1 MALIFSTNLSET
13 VLLNAYVN
21 NIVEFTS
28 DNASEAFKCIIA
40 VGGNTYEITPSLEG
54 FYFNFK
60 TIFKNIILDY
70 FEDAPDIELVA
81 SDPTSFIRSMDS
93 VYKAVNISYTV
104 SFVNGEFEI
113 AERNVHILQ
122 STSNFQDRKKREIQ
136 VMDSFAVLGKLE
148 SGSNRTFRMTYWQGY
163 PFDVQ
168 VYKKDPGNVKI
179 TNRTT
184 GVDYTFN
191 LPNKINR
198 IFFSDTQTDS
208 TIEDIL
214 PLVNGINEMEFET
227 TELTTI
233 FLTKVVGLCGEY
245 LKWKNHEG
253 GWSYWL
259 FNQKSRDVRN
269 VRDLGYINNDYQNL
283 DNNNFIKN
291 IGKRS
296 FDRKLIGCINV
307 ESEKR
312 AYLESLFDSPKVY
325 LFMGV
330 DFAKEETT
338 DWLSV
343 KLNDESFI
351 IKDYSDRTFDINLEI
366 ELPERNTVRL

>member
-1 MALIFSTNLSET
+1 MSSEID
-13 VLLNAYVN
+13 VA
-21 NIVEFTS
+21 
-28 DNASEAFKCIIA
+28 AAIA
-40 VGGNTYEITPSLEG
+40 EKVTKFLDLTQ
-54 FYFNFK
+54 
-60 TIFKNIILDY
+60 TIFEPFLDENAKAGIIPEVY
-70 FEDAPDIELVA
+70 AE
-81 SDPTSFIRSMDS
+81 FIFGGFVKLQVTISS
-93 VYKAVNISYTV
+93 V
-104 SFVNGEFEI
+104 
-113 AERNVHILQ
+113 
-122 STSNFQDRKKREIQ
+122 
-136 VMDSFAVLGKLE
+136 LE
-148 SGSNRTFRMTYWQGY
+148 T
-163 PFDVQ
+163 
-168 VYKKDPGNVKI
+168 
-179 TNRTT
+179 
-184 GVDYTFN
+184 
-191 LPNKINR
+191 
-198 IFFSDTQTDS
+198 
-208 TIEDIL
+208 IL
-214 PLVNGINEMEFET
+214 PLVNDINEMEFET

-233 FLTKVVGLCGEY
+233 YLDKKAGLCGEY

-283 DNNNFIKN
+283 ENNNFIKN

-296 FDRKLIGCINV
+296 FDRKQIGCINV

-312 AYLESLFDSPKVY
+312 SYLESLFDSPKVY